1 MSRAGARLAPALLA
15 GLLSVAC
22 SLAGDVTPPPAV
34 ATSQMAQPLPTA
46 PTVQET
52 SPPTTQPDLSAGAVI
67 YAEKCAACH
76 GTAGMGDGEMA
87 AALQFPPAALG
98 VPNLSRE
105 AIPQEWYAT
114 VTLGNLERLM
124 PGFVSLSDQERWDV
138 VGYALSLSTSPDEL
152 AMGEALFEGRCSEC
166 HLPAEFGAVYF
177 RNHSVADAFEVI
189 GLGVGEEMPG
199 FAGTL
204 TEEERWAVAR
214 YVQSLGWRG
223 EVAPVAELGAPASV
237 KGQIQNGTAG
247 AQVPTGLEVRLFG
260 LDGDQEALNRT
271 ALADSA
277 GQFLFEGVEA
287 VPGRLFFSALEYQGV
302 LYRSELAHAPVDGS
316 SLQLPLTIYEAS
328 SDSSALS
335 VERLHL
341 LIDFPAEDVIRV
353 LELWVLANPSDRVI
367 TSPLQVSLPSDA
379 FNLTFEEGTLGD
391 RFELTEDG
399 FLDRDPIP
407 PGSGIDQLAFAFD
420 MPRSGWFEQVV
431 QHPVEAVTVLVP
443 SDGPK
448 VSGLQDQGV
457 RDLGGLSMRN
467 YIGGPLQPGESLR
480 FRVSGPAAAA
490 STIATTVVGGAALLG
505 AGLVAARWWVGGRSQ
520 RSAVAED
527 LEELLRAIAGL
538 DEEFES
544 GTISEEAYRSR
555 RAALKERATAAMR
568 IKDD

>member
-15 GLLSVAC
+15 GLLSAAC
-22 SLAGDVTPPPAV
+22 SLAGDVTPPPAL
-34 ATSQMAQPLPTA
+34 ATAQLAQPLPTA
-46 PTVQET
+46 PTVQES

-98 VPNLSRE
+98 DPDLARE

-138 VGYALSLSTSPDEL
+138 VGYALSLSTPPDEL

-166 HLPAEFGAVYF
+166 HTPTEFGAAYF
-177 RNHSVADAFEVI
+177 RDHSVADAFEVI

-204 TEEERWAVAR
+204 TEEERWAASS
-214 YVQSLGWRG
+214 YVQRLGWRRAA
-223 EVAPVAELGAPASV
+223 APVAELGAPASV

-247 AQVPTGLEVRLFG
+247 AKVPAGQEVRLFG

-302 LYRSELAHAPVDGS
+302 LYRSELMHAPVDGS
-316 SLQLPLTIYEAS
+316 SLQLPLTIYETS

-367 TSPLQVSLPSDA
+367 TSPLQVSLPADA

-420 MPRSGWFEQVV
+420 MPSSGWFEQVV
-431 QHPVEAVTVLVP
+431 RHPVEAVTVLVP
-443 SDGPK
+443 SDGTK

-457 RDLGGLSMRN
+457 RDLGGLPMRN

-520 RSAVAED
+520 RSAVTED
-527 LEELLRAIAGL
+527 LAELLRAIAGL

-544 GTISEEAYRSR
+544 GAISEEAYRSR